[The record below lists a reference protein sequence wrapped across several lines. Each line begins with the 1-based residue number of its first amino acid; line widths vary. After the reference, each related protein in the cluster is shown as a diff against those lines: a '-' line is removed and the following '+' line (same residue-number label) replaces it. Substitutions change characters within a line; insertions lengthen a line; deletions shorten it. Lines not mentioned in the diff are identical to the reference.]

1 MAEQLPGNGRFRG
14 SQDDKFEFWAL
25 LTRLGDLLAAA
36 DQVGAPLRD
45 SLAGVIKTDRQLLD
59 TKRIPL
65 LTRKRWLR
73 QLRREVERIEQ
84 SGLDDTSATSLYEML
99 SQIQAR
105 AGTYRDL

>member
-1 MAEQLPGNGRFRG
+1 
-14 SQDDKFEFWAL
+14 
-25 LTRLGDLLAAA
+25 
-36 DQVGAPLRD
+36 
-45 SLAGVIKTDRQLLD
+45 VIKTDRQLLD